1 MSFKQSKELR
11 REVEEWFKLLLF
23 MIAAATAAYKSYVPD
38 HTQVRSVPGHT
49 QVQNRL
55 PPPIQDRGVDLGKFP

>member
-1 MSFKQSKELR
+1 
-11 REVEEWFKLLLF
+11 